1 MTEKRQPSSS
11 FDMIRWPETM
21 WPANP
26 TFLAT
31 LPQELLPNMDSLS
44 SLVYPWD
51 LLTLLRTTLVERIT
65 ETRISEKVKF
75 QNRDQTHIEGPVWI
89 ENGTRIAAHSVIIGP
104 TYIGPQV
111 FIGNH
116 TLLRESLISMGSRLG
131 YCSDIARSV
140 LSAKCRTHRCSVID
154 SLVGESTS
162 LGASRTG
169 NQRLDKGEV
178 RSIISGKRINTGLIK
193 LGVIVGSCAFFGI
206 NSVTMP
212 GVKIGNNCKI
222 GPGVIVYED
231 LPNNSRILSKQE
243 TFFRLI
249 GWPESKEV

>member
-1 MTEKRQPSSS
+1 
-11 FDMIRWPETM
+11 M

-31 LPQELLPNMDSLS
+31 LPQELLPNWESLC

-65 ETRISEKVKF
+65 ETRIAEKVEF

-89 ENGTRIAAHSVIIGP
+89 ENSTRIGAQTVIIGP

-111 FIGNH
+111 YIGNQ
-116 TLLRESLISMGSRLG
+116 TLLRESFVSMGSRLG
-131 YCSDIARSV
+131 YGSDIARSV
-140 LSAKCRTHRCSVID
+140 MCPKCRTHRSSIID
-154 SLVGESTS
+154 SLIGERTS
-162 LGASRTG
+162 LGGSRTG

-178 RSIISGKRINTGLIK
+178 RSIVLGKRINTELIK
-193 LGVIVGSCAFFGI
+193 LGVIVGSCSFLGI

-212 GVKIGNNCKI
+212 GVKIGKNCKI

-243 TFFRLI
+243 TFLRLM